1 MGNLPAYSTSPFSP
15 PRRRRFAPA
24 PRSATAGEMC
34 GAPATSRRAA
44 ECSGYIV
51 GLAKLPPSATRP

>member
-1 MGNLPAYSTSPFSP
+1 MEALARHAYITAGRPASTA
-15 PRRRRFAPA
+15 R
-24 PRSATAGEMC
+24 GEMC

-44 ECSGYIV
+44 ECSDYIV